1 MSNTST
7 PRRGRPP
14 GTFSF
19 VSVRMQDLANVVG
32 PNGNVTVSAKFAEQL
47 GIPAAVGVKASV
59 IHKKSAVSE
68 GTVAVST
75 VTAPNP

>member
-1 MSNTST
+1 MSNTPKT
-7 PRRGRPP
+7 RGRPP

-19 VSVRMQDLANVVG
+19 VSVRMQDLANVIG

-47 GIPAAVGVKASV
+47 GIQAVGVKASV

-75 VTAPNP
+75 VTSA

>member
-1 MSNTST
+1 MSNTSS

-47 GIPAAVGVKASV
+47 GIQAVGVKASV
-59 IHKKSAVSE
+59 IHKKSSVAE

-75 VTAPNP
+75 VTAAQP